1 MKNEINNN
9 NNLKENKINEKYN
22 QSTQNTIE
30 HEQNPNKL
38 KLLKDIT
45 KDSYSDIYSD
55 HSFIIFM
62 SINNILY
69 LLYSNKEKSII
80 SYDLINNT
88 KIIEIK
94 SAHNNYITNFRFYN
108 DLINKRDLFIS
119 ISSEE
124 ENNIKLWN
132 ISNYEC
138 LLEIK
143 KIYRNGGLSAC
154 F

>member
-55 HSFIIFM
+55 HSFII
-62 SINNILY
+62 Y
-69 LLYSNKEKSII
+69 
-80 SYDLINNT
+80 
-88 KIIEIK
+88 
-94 SAHNNYITNFRFYN
+94 
-108 DLINKRDLFIS
+108 
-119 ISSEE
+119 
-124 ENNIKLWN
+124 
-132 ISNYEC
+132 
-138 LLEIK
+138 
-143 KIYRNGGLSAC
+143 
-154 F
+154 